1 MSMSPSPRSER
12 VKVFS
17 KPINVPQPKPPGTP
31 VAPLRRPQIAV
42 PRTPGS
48 FKILG
53 SSWRSATRALNTPK
67 LDTTWDG
74 GRLTSFSKKH
84 NVRPRDEGRSRIAKL
99 TIENQQIIIA
109 YPKTYVNRS
118 GAAARSLLN
127 HYQSETPRLIVI
139 TDDINLAPGRIRI
152 RRGGGDGGH
161 NGLKS
166 IIDSLHDTA
175 FPRIRIG
182 VGKPTNGDTQIDHVL
197 GQPDEEELA
206 AIQTATNRA
215 AQAIQTII
223 TQGVETAMN
232 EFNSGSA

>member
-1 MSMSPSPRSER
+1 MPRNLNPLERLTRLFADPKSRSPER
-12 VKVFS
+12 KS
-17 KPINVPQPKPPGTP
+17 LQNPWIILAIGN
-31 VAPLRRPQIAV
+31 
-42 PRTPGS
+42 
-48 FKILG
+48 LG
-53 SSWRSATRALNTPK
+53 SEYAETRHNVGWWTADIL
-67 LDTTWDG
+67 L
-74 GRLTSFSKKH
+74 KKH
-84 NVRPRDEGRSRIAKL
+84 NVRPRDEGPSRIAKL

-127 HYQSETPRLIVI
+127 HHQTEISRLIVI

-182 VGKPTNGDTQIDHVL
+182 VGKPLDGDTQIDHVL
-197 GQPDEEELA
+197 GRPDEEELT